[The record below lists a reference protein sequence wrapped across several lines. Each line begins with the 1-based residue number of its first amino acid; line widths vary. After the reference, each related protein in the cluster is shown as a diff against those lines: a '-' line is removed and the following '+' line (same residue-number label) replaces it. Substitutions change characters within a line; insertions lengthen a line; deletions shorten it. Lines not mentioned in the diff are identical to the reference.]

1 MLEMKN
7 NFMNPDIKE
16 KAEKILRTYMNH
28 ANYLGTLINVSTDI
42 IESIFGMYKSLLE
55 RSPTRE
61 IRNNVLIFPT
71 ITGTIS
77 DKTILK
83 SLTAIR
89 KKDLEEWSKVNFPK
103 SFLSKRRKVTLKK
116 KKNIIKPSKDI
127 VQKAELKECA

>member
-1 MLEMKN
+1 MLELKN
-7 NFMNPDIKE
+7 NPMNQDIKE

-42 IESIFGMYKSLLE
+42 IESIFGMYKSILA

-116 KKNIIKPSKDI
+116 KKNSIKPLEDI
-127 VQKAELKECA
+127 VQKVELKKCA

>member
-1 MLEMKN
+1 MKSISIN
-7 NFMNPDIKE
+7 QDVKS
-16 KAEKILRTYMNH
+16 KVEKILRNYMSH

-42 IESIFGMYKSLLE
+42 IESIFGMYKSLLA

-61 IRNNVLIFPT
+61 IRNNVLLFPT

-83 SLTAIR
+83 SLTSIR

-103 SFLSKRRKVTLKK
+103 SFLSKRRKATFKK
-116 KKNIIKPSKDI
+116 KKIVTKSLKDT
-127 VQKAELKECA
+127 VQKVWIKRYA